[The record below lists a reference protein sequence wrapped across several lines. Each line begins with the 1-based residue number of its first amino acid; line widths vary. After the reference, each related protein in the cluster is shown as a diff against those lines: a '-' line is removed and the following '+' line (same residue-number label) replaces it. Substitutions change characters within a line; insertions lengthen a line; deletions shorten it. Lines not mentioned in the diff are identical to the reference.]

1 MRHMRRTHAHTK
13 VFCQDRTGD
22 MDVLS
27 MTSDK
32 FRGDQAAAS
41 AQRSLG
47 QRYIWDSLYCMEG
60 GMYICKD
67 DDRAGLTSDNLVP
80 CVWERRSSRRVVLYR
95 R

>member
-22 MDVLS
+22 RDVLS

-41 AQRSLG
+41 DQRSLG
-47 QRYIWDSLYCMEG
+47 QRYIWDSLDVQPE
-60 GMYICKD
+60 
-67 DDRAGLTSDNLVP
+67 
-80 CVWERRSSRRVVLYR
+80 RVVCTYVR
-95 R
+95 MTTEQD